1 MFDTKEKILEKLFSL
16 ERKGI
21 NPGLDR
27 ISYLLE
33 KNGNPHNRFPSIH
46 IAGTNGKGSTASLIA
61 SILTEAGYRTGLYTS
76 PHIKQFNERI
86 RISGK
91 IIPDDELVQL
101 AIKYMQIGK
110 SVDATF
116 FEITT
121 AIAFDYFARNN
132 VEIAIVETGLGG
144 RLDAT
149 NVLAPLLSIITSIAI
164 EHTDYLG
171 NTIEQIAFEKGG
183 IIKQN
188 TPTLLGELPF
198 NAYKV
203 IENICVERNSRLI
216 QSDGAIT
223 KIIGINPD
231 YTMQFQIKTN
241 SNTYLINSPLLGN
254 HQTINHS
261 LAILALENINHYF
274 SVLQQSISDG
284 VKNVVENTGLFG
296 RFQIIS
302 RCPMVILDTAH
313 NPAAFE
319 KLAETS
325 QLIFPNV
332 KFNIVFGVMSDKNVS
347 EMLDKIK
354 HITNLLIITQ
364 PFTKRAMPSDFIKQI
379 ADKLEITNIVV
390 QNPQQA
396 FEFAK
401 SRNEPF
407 IVTGSFYL
415 LADIDY

>member
-33 KNGNPHNRFPSIH
+33 KSGNPHTKFPSIH

-61 SILTEAGYRTGLYTS
+61 SILAEAGYCTALYTS

-86 RISGK
+86 RINGLP
-91 IIPDDELVQL
+91 IPDDDLIQL
-101 AIKYMQIGK
+101 AIKYMEIGK
-110 SVDATF
+110 SIEATF

-132 VEIAIVETGLGG
+132 VDIAVIETGLGG

-149 NVLAPLLSIITSIAI
+149 NVLMPLLSIITSIAI

-188 TPTLLGELPF
+188 IPVLLGKLPA

-203 IENICVERNSRLI
+203 LEQICSERNSPLI
-216 QSDGAIT
+216 KSDSAIAN
-223 KIIGINPD
+223 IIGLNSD
-231 YTMQFQIKTN
+231 YAMQYQFSTN
-241 SNTYLINSPLLGN
+241 SNTYLVNSPLLGK
-254 HQTINHS
+254 HQAINHL
-261 LAILALENINHYF
+261 LAILAIETINPYF
-274 SVLQQSISDG
+274 NVSQQAVSNG
-284 VKNVVENTGLFG
+284 VKNVVKNTGLRG
-296 RFQIIS
+296 RFQILSHSPII
-302 RCPMVILDTAH
+302 ILDTAH
-313 NPAAFE
+313 NPDAFE
-319 KLAETS
+319 KLSETA
-325 QLIFPNV
+325 QLIFPKV
-332 KFNIVFGVMSDKNVS
+332 KFNIVLGAMSDKDVY
-347 EMLDKIK
+347 EMLYKIK
-354 HITNLLIITQ
+354 DITDLLIITQ
-364 PFTKRAMPSDFIKQI
+364 PSTKRAMPSNSIKQI
-379 ADKLEITNIVV
+379 AETLDIPNKVV

-401 SRNEPF
+401 SVNEPF
-407 IVTGSFYL
+407 IVAGSFYL
-415 LADIDY
+415 LADINY